1 VVPNGHKD
9 IFRKPESPNAE
20 LYSKTVKHPAYYEAH
35 TPPVLFNKRFN
46 NDENW
51 KFNYQVPK
59 TIELNGNPFKQADP
73 HLNSRPL
80 FTNQGRVNNGTPRNT
95 VPFLPSKSSSP
106 EIKAE
111 TAEEADKI
119 KKLQRSL
126 ATLTITQEIKKIM
139 EKVQAKQR
147 TKLEDWFANL
157 APMHLANMERFGK
170 KDRDRQVKSLR
181 SSFAD
186 NGKFLSGMLVDRL
199 LEDAKIAIMKKC
211 EDGVRKLLDSIF

>member
-1 VVPNGHKD
+1 
-9 IFRKPESPNAE
+9 
-20 LYSKTVKHPAYYEAH
+20 
-35 TPPVLFNKRFN
+35 
-46 NDENW
+46 
-51 KFNYQVPK
+51 
-59 TIELNGNPFKQADP
+59 
-73 HLNSRPL
+73 
-80 FTNQGRVNNGTPRNT
+80 

-126 ATLTITQEIKKIM
+126 ATLTITQEVEKIM

-147 TKLEDWFANL
+147 IKLEDWFANL